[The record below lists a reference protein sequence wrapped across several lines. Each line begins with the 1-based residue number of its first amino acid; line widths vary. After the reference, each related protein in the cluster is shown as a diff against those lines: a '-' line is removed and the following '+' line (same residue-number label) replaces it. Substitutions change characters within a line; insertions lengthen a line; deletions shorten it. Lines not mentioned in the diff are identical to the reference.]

1 MRGNHYL
8 YLPFT
13 AGEPRHFYKLHS
25 PHKHKPLAPWQLHYY
40 TFNTHITQTYP
51 IKPAEA
57 EKAES
62 FSRCLNLQTH
72 TEFKSENL
80 NRETLS
86 TEREKATLR
95 LTARPMT
102 LQLLQENISQW
113 ESEVNIHE
121 SQGEKHSIKSFS

>member
-1 MRGNHYL
+1 MN
-8 YLPFT
+8 
-13 AGEPRHFYKLHS
+13 
-25 PHKHKPLAPWQLHYY
+25 
-40 TFNTHITQTYP
+40 
-51 IKPAEA
+51 PAEA

-86 TEREKATLR
+86 TEREKAALR
-95 LTARPMT
+95 LTACHMT
-102 LQLLQENISQW
+102 LQLLQENISLW

-121 SQGEKHSIKSFS
+121 SQGEKHCIKSFS

>member
-1 MRGNHYL
+1 MN
-8 YLPFT
+8 
-13 AGEPRHFYKLHS
+13 
-25 PHKHKPLAPWQLHYY
+25 
-40 TFNTHITQTYP
+40 
-51 IKPAEA
+51 PAEA

-86 TEREKATLR
+86 TEREKAALR
-95 LTARPMT
+95 LTARHMT
-102 LQLLQENISQW
+102 LQLLQENISLW

-121 SQGEKHSIKSFS
+121 STALNHFLKSLFCFVFQ